1 MRTTL
6 KTATALAGFALVT
19 ATNTSAETLQMKTL
33 PANLPPAVVMATF
46 ANIVSSNVDDLT
58 IEVAAGGAATAHMM
72 EVGRGEVEMSMTS
85 PVVWTLMNQGAR
97 MYANQPEAPALSENV
112 QLLMWYPYG
121 AYHFTV
127 RDDSDIQ
134 MLDDL
139 EGATVFLGPTGGG
152 AWNGAYGWIKATTG
166 LDANAGDYEAFDGNW
181 VTGFQAFMDGTIDMY
196 VGGCIDPCGPFL
208 QLSETEDIRFVG
220 PEDDSGEAVD
230 KFLGKFRFRDDIAA
244 GMYDGQTNEAATRSW
259 NTAVGIAV
267 NADVADDTVYA
278 MTKAF
283 WENLD
288 SVTSTAPWASAL
300 DIDFAAG
307 GQGGITYHPGAARYY
322 QEVGAQ

>member
-1 MRTTL
+1 MRKL
-6 KTATALAGFALVT
+6 LLLAATA
-19 ATNTSAETLQMKTL
+19 ATLTTGAYAETLQMKTL

-85 PVVWTLMNQGAR
+85 PVVWNLMNAGAR
-97 MYANQPEAPALSENV
+97 MYANQENAPALSENV

-121 AYHFTV
+121 QYHFTV
-127 RDDSDIQ
+127 RDSSDIQ
-134 MLDDL
+134 TLDDL
-139 EGATVFLGPTGGG
+139 EGKTVFLGPTGGG
-152 AWNGAYGWIKATTG
+152 AWNGAHGWIESTTG
-166 LDANAGDYEAFDGNW
+166 LSAREGDYEAFDGNW
-181 VTGFQAFMDGTIDMY
+181 VTGFQAFLDGTIDMY

-208 QLSETEDIRFVG
+208 QLSETENIRFVG
-220 PEDDSGEAVD
+220 PEDNMGEAVD
-230 KFLGKFRFRDDIAA
+230 QFLGAFRFRDEIPA
-244 GMYDGQTNEAATRSW
+244 GLYDGQANESAVNSW

-267 NADVADDTVYA
+267 NADVSEETVYQ

-300 DIDFAAG
+300 DINFAAG
-307 GQGGITYHPGAARYY
+307 GQGGISYHPGAARYY
-322 QEVGAQ
+322 AEVGAQ